1 MRSMTS
7 ETAAV
12 CETICL
18 SADSSTIGKYRGHA
32 GVVERV
38 RWWSQDFEYYPT
50 GVTTP
55 AGYCLTLSR
64 KATQEINSNRSP
76 RECGRVRAAAIEVY
90 IELTSVADGENL
102 MTQLGM

>member
-12 CETICL
+12 CETICQ
-18 SADSSTIGKYRGHA
+18 SEAAESRGFA
-32 GVVERV
+32 GVLERV
-38 RWWSQDFEYYPT
+38 RWWSQDFEYYPK

-55 AGYCLTLSR
+55 AGYCLTLAR

-76 RECGRVRAAAIEVY
+76 RECRMVRAAAIEVY

>member
-12 CETICL
+12 CETICK
-18 SADSSTIGKYRGHA
+18 SEAATSRGFA
-32 GVVERV
+32 GVLERV
-38 RWWSQDFEYYPT
+38 RWWSHDSEYHPS

-55 AGYCLTLSR
+55 AGYCLTLAR

-76 RECGRVRAAAIEVY
+76 RECRMVRAAAIDVY
-90 IELTSVADGENL
+90 IELASMADGEHL
-102 MTQLGM
+102 MITLGM

>member
-7 ETAAV
+7 ETAKV
-12 CETICL
+12 CEFMCKSEAAT
-18 SADSSTIGKYRGHA
+18 SRGFA
-32 GVVERV
+32 GVRERV
-38 RWWSQDFEYYPT
+38 RWWAEDFEYYPN

-55 AGYCLTLSR
+55 AGYCLTLAR

-76 RECGRVRAAAIEVY
+76 RECRMVRAAAIEVY
-90 IELTSVADGENL
+90 MEFTSVADGENL

>member
-12 CETICL
+12 CETICQ
-18 SADSSTIGKYRGHA
+18 SEAATSRGFA
-32 GVVERV
+32 GVLERV
-38 RWWSQDFEYYPT
+38 RWWSEDFEYYPS

-55 AGYCLTLSR
+55 AGYCLTLAR

-76 RECGRVRAAAIEVY
+76 RECRMVRAAAIEVY

-102 MTQLGM
+102 TITLGM